1 MGYEQIDF
9 NFDSPK
15 SKIIPHSETLPKN
28 GESEEDYALRSFSL
42 TKKILSGEVIVA
54 EPSIEEINK
63 EIELDRQSDKKKSE
77 IVKPIKPKNIIYN
90 SEEAKIKQMKSRKDL
105 DY

>member
-54 EPSIEEINK
+54 EPNIEEINK
-63 EIELDRQSDKKKSE
+63 EIELDRQSDKNKAIKSIEHKK
-77 IVKPIKPKNIIYN
+77 IIYN
-90 SEEAKIKQMKSRKDL
+90 SEEAKIRQMKSRKDL